1 MIRGGDGGKEE
12 KRKEGMEGGRE
23 GIRGAAAQIRRQSE
37 VISHGEVFKNKC
49 AD

>member
-12 KRKEGMEGGRE
+12 KRKEGMEGENQRDGCS
-23 GIRGAAAQIRRQSE
+23 Q

>member
-23 GIRGAAAQIRRQSE
+23 GENQRGGCSNKKAIRGDQPR
-37 VISHGEVFKNKC
+37 
-49 AD
+49 